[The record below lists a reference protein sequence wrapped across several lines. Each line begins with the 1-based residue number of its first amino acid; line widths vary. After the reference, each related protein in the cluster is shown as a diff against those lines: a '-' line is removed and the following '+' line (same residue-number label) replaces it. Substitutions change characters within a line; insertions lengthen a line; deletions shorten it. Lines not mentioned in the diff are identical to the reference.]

1 MRSLRPVVSV
11 SQRRRASRRPLLL
24 LVVIGVAGSMTACSS
39 SSGSGASTSPSTSP
53 SGSSSVASPSVS
65 ATPLSDKY
73 PNSLVVLGHSG
84 TTGYNSDP
92 DAPGSDANKNS
103 WATGDNPAVQSIYLR
118 LLALN
123 PAVAGHSTNLGVDG
137 SDMEA
142 LATQVDQALALKPV
156 PDLFMIQEVDVDFTR
171 QCDSPDKGSY
181 DRFAQTLA
189 TQLTRIEA
197 ASPRATILLVSSPPG
212 TTENYGKVVATLPAA
227 KEKNTGTGPCDL
239 FDPTGKAVPAHWKY
253 QDTLYRAFQ
262 SKLAEVCA
270 KFRTCIYDGGAL
282 YAMKIT
288 ADDLAPD
295 GEHLSVAGLTKQAA
309 LEWKVLGL
317 GS

>member
-24 LVVIGVAGSMTACSS
+24 LVVIGVASSMTACSS

-92 DAPGSDANKNS
+92 AAPGKDAKQNS
-103 WATGDNPAVQSIYLR
+103 WATGDNPAVQSIYDR

-123 PAVAGHSTNLGVDG
+123 PAVAGHKTNLGVDG
-137 SDMEA
+137 SSVNA
-142 LATQVDQALALKPV
+142 LGDQVDQALHLDPV
-156 PDLFMIQEVDVDFTR
+156 PDLFMIQVVDADL
-171 QCDSPDKGSY
+171 QCDGTDKDNYG
-181 DRFAQTLA
+181 RFAKTLGA
-189 TQLTRIEA
+189 QLTRITKA
-197 ASPRATILLVSSPPG
+197 APNAKILLVSSPPG
-212 TTENYGKVVATLPAA
+212 TVQNYGEVVANLPVA
-227 KEKNTGTGPCDL
+227 KAKNTGTGPCDL
-239 FDPTGKAVPAHWKY
+239 FSPSGKAVPAHWQY
-253 QDTLYRAFQ
+253 QETVISAYQA
-262 SKLAEVCA
+262 KLREVCRR
-270 KFRTCIYDGGAL
+270 FPTCVYDGGAL

-295 GEHLSVAGLTKQAA
+295 GEHLSVAGLTRQAA
-309 LEWKVLGL
+309 LEWKILGFD
-317 GS
+317 S